1 MPVEETDFRL
11 AMGHFASGVTVV
23 TTVADGE
30 RFGLTV
36 ASFASLSLRPPLVLV
51 CIDTSV
57 RTHDAILSA
66 GKFAVN
72 ILAAD
77 QEAVS
82 RTFASRVDD
91 RFEAVEV
98 SEGQLGLPLIGGS
111 LATIECTLH
120 DHLPGGDHTI
130 FVGLVEASSV
140 TTSDPLAYF
149 RSGYRKLV

>member
-51 CIDTSV
+51 CIDKSV

-72 ILAAD
+72 ILADD

-91 RFEAVEV
+91 RFAAVEV
-98 SEGQLGLPLIGGS
+98 SEGELGLPLIGGA
-111 LATIECTLH
+111 LATVECTLH
-120 DHLPGGDHTI
+120 DQLPGGDHTI
-130 FVGLVEASSV
+130 FVGLVETSTVA
-140 TTSDPLAYF
+140 TSDPLAYF